1 MYPSSAFVHFFPFF
15 FLPSFLISSWPNAPN
30 LHLSSSLDGHYN
42 YSLPYIHPS
51 SMHRTKMTN
60 KFPTSSDIVPYSS
73 KDLPIRECSSQSG
86 SKQSSSSTDA
96 KLLSGYE
103 DQPVPTQFFLCQPY
117 PRIPRPPNGEW
128 KVHRSWLSI
137 ADNNSLHIISPA
149 LASSSSGQAPRSGK
163 SWYLQDHWRTME
175 KAAPKKQGWVGG
187 ACRGEELCF
196 TS

>member
-51 SMHRTKMTN
+51 SIHCTEMTN
-60 KFPTSSDIVPYSS
+60 KFPASSYIVPCSS
-73 KDLPIRECSSQSG
+73 KDSPIRGYSSHSG

-96 KLLSGYE
+96 KSLSKYE
-103 DQPVPTQFFLCQPY
+103 AQPAATRFCLCQPY

-128 KVHRSWLSI
+128 KIDRSWLSI
-137 ADNNSLHIISPA
+137 ADNDSFHIISPA
-149 LASSSSGQAPRSGK
+149 LASSSSQAPRSGK
-163 SWYLQDHWRTME
+163 SWYL
-175 KAAPKKQGWVGG
+175 
-187 ACRGEELCF
+187 
-196 TS
+196 